1 MALKTVNTT
10 LATIQ
15 MRHGAEELF
24 DPDQM
29 TTGEWAVSTDKKYVR
44 MCFAPGIVARMATYE
59 AFEQDM
65 KEIQIILA
73 TCQDIQ
79 VAVERFA
86 ELARQHETQAE
97 EYSTLSKSWA
107 VGGTGTRDG
116 EDSDNAKYYYEQTRN
131 ISQGLGGALLPM
143 GTVSFVN
150 LPALSDAGSGWMY
163 NVSDQ
168 FSTTGDFNEGAGKVI
183 PAGAN
188 VYKTADGKW
197 DVLAGTP
204 VTTVN
209 GQTGNVNITAESIG
223 SLPKDGNAKSATK
236 ADQDGNG
243 NNISATYL
251 KNIGDASQTTVTFE
265 QAAERA
271 NVQSGDD
278 LETAFAKL
286 SKYCADLKQVA
297 FSGKYIDLEGKLT
310 LTNNL
315 LATQTGTALDAVQ
328 GKVLNDKITQINSDL
343 AVSGSFETW
352 LYCHKI
358 RGFGVVLII
367 PRTNNRQRLSITYIR
382 VFCNDLAWHECTIK
396 AIRYASS
403 HVKTQFL
410 VIIDTGEYSLLT
422 DGLSYL
428 CDVRGEITID

>member
-24 DPDQM
+24 DPEQM
-29 TTGEWAVSTDKKYVR
+29 TTGEWAGST
-44 MCFAPGIVARMATYE
+44 
-59 AFEQDM
+59 
-65 KEIQIILA
+65 
-73 TCQDIQ
+73 
-79 VAVERFA
+79 
-86 ELARQHETQAE
+86 
-97 EYSTLSKSWA
+97 
-107 VGGTGTRDG
+107 GGTGTRDG

-183 PAGAN
+183 PAVAN

>member
-29 TTGEWAVSTDKKYVR
+29 TAGEWAVSTDKKYVR

-209 GQTGNVNITAESIG
+209 GQTGNVNITAE
-223 SLPKDGNAKSATK
+223 
-236 ADQDGNG
+236 
-243 NNISATYL
+243 
-251 KNIGDASQTTVTFE
+251 NIGAISKSGDSSSTTVTFE

-297 FSGKYIDLEGKLT
+297 FSGKYIDLEGRIT
-310 LTNNL
+310 LTNDL
-315 LATQTGTALDAVQ
+315 LATVQGTALDAVQ
-328 GKVLNDKITQINSDL
+328 GSILKNGQDDLQEQITQINSDL
-343 AVSGSFETW
+343 ILNSAFETW
-352 LYCHKI
+352 IMCYKI
-358 RGFGVVLII
+358 KGFGLVTMI
-367 PRTNNRQRLSITYIR
+367 PRSSNNQSLNITYAKVYDDNLEWSELNVKEIR
-382 VFCNDLAWHECTIK
+382 ATKPHIL
-396 AIRYASS
+396 
-403 HVKTQFL
+403 TQFF
-410 VIIDTGEYSLLT
+410 VVFDYINSKVFT
-422 DGLSYL
+422 DGKAYL
-428 CDVRGEITID
+428 CDVRGRITNFTGE